1 MKKFN
6 KLSLTYRENS
16 AFFLIHCCLVANSL
30 WPHWLQHARLPCSSL
45 CPGVCP
51 NSCLLIQWCY
61 LTISSS
67 ATLFSFCLH
76 SFPASGSF
84 PVSWLYA
91 SGGQSIGASASVL
104 VLLMNIQGWF
114 PLGLTGLIFLQSKGL
129 SRVLSSTTV
138 WKHLVKITWAGFVCL
153 YFFLWEGL
161 FKKWKDVS
169 YSQIGR
175 FNILQMSILLKL
187 IYRFNTILMKI
198 Q

>member
-1 MKKFN
+1 MGLDVIENLLFSGQV
-6 KLSLTYRENS
+6 LSD
-16 AFFLIHCCLVANSL
+16 SL
-30 WPHWLQHARLPCSSL
+30 RPCGLQHSRLPCPPVSS
-45 CPGVCP
+45 GVCSSSSP
-51 NSCLLIQWCY
+51 LSQWCY